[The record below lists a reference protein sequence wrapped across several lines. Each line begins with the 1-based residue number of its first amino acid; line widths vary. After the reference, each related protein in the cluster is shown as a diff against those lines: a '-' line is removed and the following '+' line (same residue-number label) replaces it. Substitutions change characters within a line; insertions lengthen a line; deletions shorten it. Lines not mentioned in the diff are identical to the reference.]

1 MKKDII
7 NEPSQTSDFSANI
20 HVQGTLQP
28 DQTFV
33 SGEAEGTSTLDQTFV
48 SGEETIDRNS
58 QKATLT
64 IEDAL
69 IKYKKCV
76 FPIKGVS
83 MLPMLEQDRDTVLVV
98 PCEKPPKKYDLV
110 LCRYREKYILHRL
123 IGVKDGYY
131 LLCGDNCITTEK
143 VKKEHILGVAEGF
156 FKNGKYISCSDES
169 YLKYAK
175 KRCRSK
181 WRRSL
186 KRRFLYVINKLFRKK

>member
-7 NEPSQTSDFSANI
+7 NDPSKADVFSINKGINHLAQTVTN
-20 HVQGTLQP
+20 
-28 DQTFV
+28 
-33 SGEAEGTSTLDQTFV
+33 
-48 SGEETIDRNS
+48 GEEPIGVDSKTP
-58 QKATLT
+58 LT

-69 IKYKKCV
+69 IKYKKCI

-83 MLPMLEQDRDTVLVV
+83 MLPMLEQDKDTVVVV
-98 PCEKPPKKYDLV
+98 PCEKQLQKYDLV
-110 LCRYREKYILHRL
+110 LCKYREKYILHR
-123 IGVKDGYY
+123 IIAVKDGYY

-143 VKKEHILGVAEGF
+143 VKKDRVLGVAEGF
-156 FKNGKYISCSDES
+156 FKDGKYISCSDEA

-186 KRRFLYVINKLFRKK
+186 KRRFLYVVNKLFGRK